1 MTGLEEATT
10 MPQRYRIRHAQS
22 ADEVLSELGKFMD
35 YVNSGPVISLL
46 PSTLQNISSR
56 NATDV
61 AKWHEQIERDLRT
74 TLPMSAT
81 ARFWLNVLDEVLKG
95 ARQRLDELG
104 GSAAAPA
111 DRTAVKTQGR
121 EC

>member
-56 NATDV
+56 NANDV
-61 AKWHEQIERDLRT
+61 AKWHGQIERDLRT

-81 ARFWLNVLDEVLKG
+81 ARCWLNVLDEVFKG
-95 ARQRLDELG
+95 ARQRLDELLG

-111 DRTAVKTQGR
+111 DRTAVKT
-121 EC
+121 

>member
-56 NATDV
+56 NANDV
-61 AKWHEQIERDLRT
+61 AKWHGQIERDLRT

-81 ARFWLNVLDEVLKG
+81 ARFWLNVLDEVFKG
-95 ARQRLDELG
+95 ARQRLDELLG

-111 DRTAVKTQGR
+111 DRTAVKT
-121 EC
+121 